1 MTSSN
6 NISDYITV
14 SLADKSD
21 QPTLSRLIQFML
33 YDLSPNYG
41 EWISPDGSYQF
52 ESLDVY
58 WEQQDRHPYLIW
70 RQNQLAGC
78 ALVSAHSPISGRK
91 PCWFMDEFFVLK
103 AQRKNGFGHE
113 AARQILSMH
122 KGSWE
127 IAAIEKNQGAV
138 SFWTKA
144 LSKLALTNLER
155 TTPAHDGDDWV
166 MHTFES

>member
-1 MTSSN
+1 MTPPDTT
-6 NISDYITV
+6 SDHITV
-14 SLADKSD
+14 SLAEKGD
-21 QPTLSRLIQFML
+21 QPTISRLLQFML

-58 WEQQDRHPYLIW
+58 WKRQGRHPYLIW
-70 RQNQLAGC
+70 RQDQLAGC
-78 ALVSAHSPISGRK
+78 ALVSEYSPISGRN

-113 AARQILSMH
+113 ATRQILSMH
-122 KGSWE
+122 QGSWE
-127 IAAIEKNQGAV
+127 IAAIAKNQSAV

-144 LSKLALTNLER
+144 LSRLAPANLQR
-155 TTPAHDGDDWV
+155 TTQVRDGDDWV